1 MSHTKPTDHN
11 GDRFDPDNPH
21 GFTYVDHGH
30 HVMSGR
36 TLLIVLLALLAFT
49 GLTVGAA
56 EVETYM
62 IEVMGWH
69 IPNSVNV
76 LVAMSIAT
84 VKAIL
89 VVTFFMALKY
99 DNPLNTIVFLFCLFA
114 FAIFLSFTALDLGNR
129 DRVEAYRAPQIQAGG
144 TGVNLARKTG
154 EKNEKGEP
162 IVENIVGPSAGYVRN
177 GTIEEKGA
185 DYVEKKLAEKHPHH
199 EDAGV
204 GPGRSRPQRGLSGAL
219 DERAPASDAGHGGH

>member
-1 MSHTKPTDHN
+1 MSHSKPTHHN
-11 GDRFDPDNPH
+11 GDEYDPNNPH

-36 TLLIVLLALLAFT
+36 TLLLVLLALLAFT

-62 IEVMGWH
+62 IEVMGWN
-69 IPNSVNV
+69 IPHWANV
-76 LVAMSIAT
+76 IIAMTIAT
-84 VKAIL
+84 VKAFL

-129 DRVEAYRAPQIQAGG
+129 DRVEAYRAQQITAGG
-144 TGVNLARKTG
+144 TGVNLTRKSG
-154 EKNEKGEP
+154 EVDEHGNP
-162 IVENIVGPSAGYVRN
+162 RVENIVGPIAGYVRN
-177 GTIEEKGA
+177 VTVEKKGA

-199 EDAGV
+199 EDAAV
-204 GPGRSRPQRGLSGAL
+204 GPNRSRPQRGLSGAL
-219 DERAPASDAGHGGH
+219 DEHAPAPDAAHGGH

>member
-1 MSHTKPTDHN
+1 MSHTKPANHN
-11 GDRFDPDNPH
+11 GDEFDPDNPH

-36 TLLIVLLALLAFT
+36 TLLVVLLALLAFT

-62 IEVMGWH
+62 IEVMGWS

-76 LVAMSIAT
+76 LIAMSIAT

-129 DRVEAYRAPQIQAGG
+129 HRVEAYRAPQISAGG
-144 TGVNLARKTG
+144 TGVNLTRKTG

-162 IVENIVGPSAGYVRN
+162 IVESIVGPIAGYVRN
-177 GTIEEKGA
+177 VTVEEKSA
-185 DYVEKKLAEKHPHH
+185 EYVEKKLAEKHPHH
-199 EDAGV
+199 EDAAV
-204 GPGRSRPQRGLSGAL
+204 GPSRSRPQRGLSGAL
-219 DERAPASDAGHGGH
+219 DEHAPASDPAHGGH